1 MSTSFRYLLYPLEL
15 GTGKSTTIPDAL
27 GEYRVLLGNR
37 VQVLQPARR
46 THECVDECLDD
57 CVGEGKTPVK
67 YHAELVGSLQSAQS
81 AIRGFNLNA
90 LVGGDCSSD
99 YALIPVM
106 RERYADLAV
115 IWIDTHADLNSP
127 LSTPSRN
134 FHGMVLRSLLGDSTP
149 ELAALNPHP
158 LLPAQLIYVGLR
170 ETDVAEAQFIGAH
183 TLCVLGVDA
192 LAQDPELLAK
202 TVRAKG
208 FAHVH
213 VHLDVDVLDAR
224 EFRSTG
230 FASEGGMRVDNLCA
244 VLRALHAQ
252 TQLVSFAIT
261 EYAPQGVA
269 RDAGVIRA
277 VWRALTGEWDQECP
291 KLDDSTREQIPLL

>member
-27 GEYRVLLGNR
+27 SEYSALLGNR

-46 THECVDECLDD
+46 AKECVDE
-57 CVGEGKTPVK
+57 GKAPVK

-81 AIRGFNLNA
+81 AIRRFNLNA
-90 LVGGDCSSD
+90 LMGGDCSSD

-127 LSTPSRN
+127 QSTPSRH
-134 FHGMVLRSLLGDSTP
+134 FHGMVLRSLLGESTP

-170 ETDVAEAQFIGAH
+170 ETDVAEAQFIAAQA
-183 TLCVLGVDA
+183 LCVLGVDA
-192 LAQDPELLAK
+192 LAQDSELLAK

-224 EFRSTG
+224 EFCSTG
-230 FASEGGMRVDNLCA
+230 FASKGGMNVTNLCA

-261 EYAPQGVA
+261 EYAPRGIA
-269 RDAGVIRA
+269 HDASVIRA
-277 VWRALTGEWDQECP
+277 LWHALTGELEPQRA
-291 KLDDSTREQIPLL
+291 SQA